1 MLLPINLYNLI
12 LTNMKTNNLEAVLK
26 QINWQRQWK
35 GSPRLTIDSLTQ
47 VEATLVAD
55 HIFIALEPENL
66 HCDGEISRSQV
77 NAKRKMLDGALKELG
92 KLGFN
97 TSSSYSF

>member
-1 MLLPINLYNLI
+1 
-12 LTNMKTNNLEAVLK
+12 MKTNNLEAVLK

-66 HCDGEISRSQV
+66 HCDGEISGSQAD
-77 NAKRKMLDGALKELG
+77 AKRRMLDGALKELG
-92 KLGFN
+92 KLGFAI
-97 TSSSYSF
+97 SKPSYF